1 MTRGASSRG
10 SSTRTGGPGRRATG
24 GSSAR
29 TVNRCTP
36 PTARAAAEALKEQG
50 NALFASQKYEKAA
63 DKWTRALCVVES
75 YGAEELQAA
84 LYANRAEARLRQQKW
99 GKALD
104 DATAALQ
111 REPTHEKALLRAA
124 VAMKEMRGNIQA
136 LDFVQQCLDANP
148 KHPQALNMISE
159 LHELIRKEHNVVTN
173 KPSKLQE
180 EWINRD
186 VTEES
191 LPRAFDTKD
200 ATNKK
205 GWKAFTGYGQNK
217 DGTVEKPPL
226 SALPHNR
233 FQMSPEQ
240 RQQAD
245 FTVQQM
251 RDKAEEEKNK
261 AKFMEKAYPWAKD
274 VYKDRYMEDM
284 SIGKAAS
291 IEASILPAEA
301 TRKAQEA
308 EADASKDPPKP
319 APLKAEGLAPP
330 AAGQPVAALGG
341 QVIADIDKMFASF
354 TEKPPPKDLPDLSSD
369 AATKDRLE
377 KAKALLKEKGVTPED
392 LRKETRTATD
402 SATAAG
408 QSLANAVQKYQEARA
423 AGDTKAVGAAE
434 TALEKE
440 FST

>member
-36 PTARAAAEALKEQG
+36 P
-50 NALFASQKYEKAA
+50 S
-63 DKWTRALCVVES
+63 
-75 YGAEELQAA
+75 AEELQAA

-274 VYKDRYMEDM
+274 VYKDR
-284 SIGKAAS
+284 SQQG
-291 IEASILPAEA
+291 PAEA
-301 TRKAQEA
+301 GAA
-308 EADASKDPPKP
+308 EGG
-319 APLKAEGLAPP
+319 GLAPP

-423 AGDTKAVGAAE
+423 AGDTKAVG
-434 TALEKE
+434 
-440 FST
+440 